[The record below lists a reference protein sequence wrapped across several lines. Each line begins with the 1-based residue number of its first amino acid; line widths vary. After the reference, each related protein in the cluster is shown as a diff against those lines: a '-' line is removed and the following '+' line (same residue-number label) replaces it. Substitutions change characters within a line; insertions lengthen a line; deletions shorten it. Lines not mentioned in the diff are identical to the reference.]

1 MSVRERKEIQE
12 VLWEGIGLMT
22 TAIILAA
29 GKSERMGGGVDKAF
43 LSLVDKPVV
52 AWSLLAFERCADID
66 RIVLV
71 VRKDQLIASKAVVK
85 MFGIS
90 KLDKIVPGGSKRQ
103 ESVAEGLAACDLDT
117 RIVVVHD
124 GARPLVTSELV
135 AEVVKAAKKSPA
147 VTAGRPMTDTVKLC
161 EKGTVVTKTVNREKL
176 WTVQTPQAFQMKEL
190 RAAYKAIGSREV
202 TDDCMAVELNGG
214 SVKIVE
220 NLKPNFK
227 ITTVEDLQLA
237 ATLLK

>member
-1 MSVRERKEIQE
+1 
-12 VLWEGIGLMT
+12 MT

-43 LSLVDKPVV
+43 LSLVNKPVV
-52 AWSLLAFERCADID
+52 AWSLLAFEKCADID

-90 KLDKIVPGGSKRQ
+90 KLDKIVPGGAKRQ
-103 ESVAEGLAACDLDT
+103 ESVAAGLAACDLDT
-117 RIVVVHD
+117 RYVVIHD
-124 GARPLVTSELV
+124 GARPMVTPELV
-135 AEVVKAAKKSPA
+135 SEVVKQVKRVPA
-147 VTAGRPMTDTVKLC
+147 VTVGRPMTDTVKLC
-161 EKGTVVTKTVNREKL
+161 EKGTTVAKTVDREKL
-176 WTVQTPQAFQMKEL
+176 WTVQTPQAFQMSEL
-190 RAAYKAIGSREV
+190 RAAYKALKTKEV

-214 SVKIVE
+214 AVKIVE
-220 NLKPNFK
+220 NLNPNFK

-237 ATLLK
+237 GMLLK

>member
-1 MSVRERKEIQE
+1 
-12 VLWEGIGLMT
+12 MT

-43 LSLVDKPVV
+43 LSLVNKPVV
-52 AWSLLAFERCADID
+52 AWSLLAFEKCADID

-71 VRKDQLIASKAVVK
+71 VKKDQVIASKAVVK

-90 KLDKIVPGGSKRQ
+90 KIDKIVPGGAKRQ
-103 ESVAEGLAACDLDT
+103 ESVAAGLAACDLDT
-117 RIVVVHD
+117 RTVVIHD
-124 GARPLVTSELV
+124 GARPMVTPELIS
-135 AEVVKAAKKSPA
+135 EVVRQVKKVPA
-147 VTAGRPMTDTVKLC
+147 VTVGRPMTDTVKLC
-161 EKGTVVTKTVNREKL
+161 EKGSVVTKSVAREKL
-176 WTVQTPQAFQMKEL
+176 WTVQTPQAFQVNEL
-190 RAAYKAIGSREV
+190 RAAHKALGSKEV
-202 TDDCMAVELNGG
+202 TDDCMAIELNGG
-214 SVKIVE
+214 AVKIVE